1 MLKKNLEAKGIHV
14 IQPVYQEENPTVITR
29 AIIPAAGFGTRFLP
43 ASKAIPKELIPV
55 VDKPTIQYVVE
66 EAVEA
71 GIREILIIISKGKEA
86 ICSHF
91 ESNPE
96 LEDLLLK
103 KGKHETLG
111 TEAMKKLSHLGL
123 ASNMLIKRSRR
134 SLGDAILCART
145 FASSEPVGPFFSGTR
160 FSMPK
165 DP

>member
-1 MLKKNLEAKGIHV
+1 MRRKLYETLHIRMKPEHLEMVLLARESGASAKLPDREV
-14 IQPVYQEENPTVITR
+14 PLWAPVGAIRIFCFSRKLSKQKAFMSFSRFTR
-29 AIIPAAGFGTRFLP
+29 RKPNGDHPCDHTRSGFCTRFLP

-96 LEDLLLK
+96 LRLSSSK
-103 KGKHETLG
+103 R
-111 TEAMKKLSHLGL
+111 ASMK
-123 ASNMLIKRSRR
+123 
-134 SLGDAILCART
+134 
-145 FASSEPVGPFFSGTR
+145 P
-160 FSMPK
+160 
-165 DP
+165 